1 MKWDTA
7 QGEESQGGILY
18 LTDQRLIFEGNI
30 GGFLSKKYVLSF
42 EEKLEAVQNV
52 SVTRSLL
59 GVTLSKS
66 KLGLGWRGIVVESVK
81 GLRTFVG
88 IAPPDPWL
96 NSIME
101 EVNARRDKLTELA
114 KRDEEQKR
122 IDDDRRHS
130 QEVELRRAS
139 AQREVVREVQKQEV
153 VMIPCGYCSSL
164 MPENSIFCPNC
175 GAKRKT

>member
-30 GGFLSKKYVLSF
+30 GRFLSKKYVLSF

-66 KLGLGWRGIVVESVK
+66 KLGLGSRGIVVESVK

-139 AQREVVREVQKQEV
+139 AQREVVRKVQKQEV